1 MDAFAFGYEVEWP
14 VSLVLNHKALAQYQM
29 LFRHFFYCKHIER
42 QLADV
47 WITNKQTKF
56 LPVEQFKVYHP
67 SFALRQKMLNLIQ
80 NLSYYMSVEVVEPAW
95 HTLVTEIS
103 TCSTVDEVLLLLYFT
118 DFLLQV
124 LAKHSD
130 FLNCC
135 LHDCLLSSPALLAT
149 VKKLLGVCSDFATYM
164 QVPAAPFPAATPP

>member
-1 MDAFAFGYEVEWP
+1 MEWP

-42 QLADV
+42 LLSGDQHCLIKFWLCNIVSGV

-56 LPVEQFKVYHP
+56 LPLDQFKVYHP

-95 HTLVTEIS
+95 HTLAEDIAS
-103 TCSTVDEVLLLLYFT
+103 CSTVRFKSHIRN
-118 DFLLQV
+118 FL
-124 LAKHSD
+124 HS
-130 FLNCC
+130 
-135 LHDCLLSSPALLAT
+135 
-149 VKKLLGVCSDFATYM
+149 M
-164 QVPAAPFPAATPP
+164 

>member
-1 MDAFAFGYEVEWP
+1 MTPHYSQAWTPLLLDTRCLKHNSHVPIEPSLWQVEWP

-42 QLADV
+42 LLSAV

-56 LPVEQFKVYHP
+56 LPLDQFKVYHP

-95 HTLVTEIS
+95 HTLAADIASCNTVTCLPEVAVKLGHCVSLSYNRLTKCWQS
-103 TCSTVDEVLLLLYFT
+103 T
-118 DFLLQV
+118 
-124 LAKHSD
+124 
-130 FLNCC
+130 
-135 LHDCLLSSPALLAT
+135 AT
-149 VKKLLGVCSDFATYM
+149 S
-164 QVPAAPFPAATPP
+164 